1 MLWRHLQ
8 ELYRYRD
15 LLWSLTLR
23 DIKVRYRQTWL
34 GVAWAVVQPLSF
46 MLIFTLVF
54 AKFGKVGS
62 DGVPY
67 PIFSYLGLLPWTLF
81 ATALSLS
88 VASIGNHMSL
98 VKKMY
103 FPREVFPLSITLAC
117 LADFCIAST
126 LFLGMAVLF
135 HVRISPFWLWLIWPL
150 AIEVLMIA
158 ALGLLLS
165 SANVFYRDVK
175 YIVPVATQLG
185 LFACP
190 IIYSVNAIPE
200 PLRGLYMLNPMAVVI
215 HSFRQIALHHQLP
228 PLSTLSIGSGIA
240 AVAVIFAYAVF
251 KRAEGNFADAI

>member
-1 MLWRHLQ
+1 MLAHFK

-15 LLWSLTLR
+15 LLWSLASR

-34 GVAWAVVQPLSF
+34 GVAWAVLQPLSF

-54 AKFGKVGS
+54 AKFGKVPS

-67 PIFSYLGLLPWTLF
+67 PVFSYLGLLPWTFF

-88 VASIGNHMSL
+88 VSSIGNHMSL

-117 LADFCIAST
+117 LVDLAISSLLLIGLA
-126 LFLGMAVLF
+126 LFFKVS
-135 HVRISPFWLWLIWPL
+135 ISWFWLWLLWPL
-150 AIEVLMIA
+150 AIEIMLIV

-165 SANVFYRDVK
+165 AGNVFFRDVK

-190 IIYSVNAIPE
+190 IIYSVSVIPAH
-200 PLRGLYMLNPMAVVI
+200 LRQWYLLNPMAVVI
-215 HSFRQIALHHQLP
+215 YSFRQIALHHQLP
-228 PLSTLSIGSGIA
+228 EFPYLIIGTFLTAAGMLIAYSI
-240 AVAVIFAYAVF
+240 F
-251 KRAEGNFADAI
+251 KNAEGAFADAI